1 MRFSERSAFAL
12 AAGSLRRVK
21 GKPDVRRAPTRK
33 TPGSV
38 RKGER
43 AVDKSSYEKMTH
55 QKLVETVC
63 FLKEQNQKLGATL
76 LWAMRDM
83 AKLDACEICTYNRN
97 GSCTAPKELTM
108 GGSCFCWRGKGE
120 K

>member
-1 MRFSERSAFAL
+1 MRFSGRSVFVL
-12 AAGSLRRVK
+12 VAGRPQRVK
-21 GKPDVRRAPTRK
+21 GKPDARRVPTRK
-33 TPGSV
+33 TLGSG

-76 LWAMRDM
+76 LRAMRDM
-83 AKLDACEICTYNRN
+83 AKLDACEICLYSHN
-97 GSCTAPKELTM
+97 GSCTAPKELTI